1 MSAPSPLGIP
11 DAGIA
16 VSPNTGPDE
25 RSSRGAAAHL
35 PPWLAYAALAGA
47 VLAVSWSAIFVR
59 WADIPGS
66 ASAFY
71 RVVIALCV
79 LLPWR
84 AAHKPAGARRQ
95 TPTPRALA
103 MAIAAGVFFALDLA
117 FFNTAIMRTSAST
130 TSLLG
135 SNAPIFV
142 GVGSWLLLG
151 RRPHRLF
158 WAGLAASLAGIALM
172 IWAGTGASPDAR
184 HDVIGD
190 LMAIAAALS
199 FAGYILAV
207 AEARASMDTL
217 TLNTIAMAACT
228 ITLLPICVAIDAP
241 LWGYPAST
249 WLALVYLGLISQ
261 VGAYLGI
268 AFALG
273 HLPATVVSIGLLAQ
287 APLTTVL
294 AAVLLGER
302 LAPLQMAGGV
312 LVLTGIFIVTRAG
325 ADAAAAVKTTPPA
338 ARDARSPR

>member
-1 MSAPSPLGIP
+1 MTTPFPTRVAPWVAYVALG
-11 DAGIA
+11 AAVIA
-16 VSPNTGPDE
+16 VSW
-25 RSSRGAAAHL
+25 A
-35 PPWLAYAALAGA
+35 
-47 VLAVSWSAIFVR
+47 AIFVR

-71 RVVIALCV
+71 RVLIAACV
-79 LLPWR
+79 LVPWR

-95 TPTPRALA
+95 TPTPHALA

-117 FFNTAIMRTSAST
+117 FFNTAIMRSSAST

-142 GVGSWLLLG
+142 GIGSWLLFG

-158 WAGLAASLAGIALM
+158 WAGLAAAMTGMALM
-172 IWAGTGASPDAR
+172 IWAGADTSAGAR

-190 LMAIAAALS
+190 LMAVAAAFC

-207 AEARASMDTL
+207 AEARGSMDTL
-217 TLNTIAMAACT
+217 TLNTIAIASCT
-228 ITLLPICVAIDAP
+228 ITLLPICIAIDAP
-241 LWGYPAST
+241 LWGYPAAT

-287 APLTTVL
+287 APLTALLASFLLDERLTPLQLAGGALVL
-294 AAVLLGER
+294 A
-302 LAPLQMAGGV
+302 
-312 LVLTGIFIVTRAG
+312 GIYLVTRSG
-325 ADAAAAVKTTPPA
+325 ADAPTGPVVVPTR
-338 ARDARSPR
+338 ARH

>member
-1 MSAPSPLGIP
+1 MTTPLPARLSPWVAYATL
-11 DAGIA
+11 
-16 VSPNTGPDE
+16 
-25 RSSRGAAAHL
+25 AAA
-35 PPWLAYAALAGA
+35 
-47 VLAVSWSAIFVR
+47 VVAVSWSAIFVR

-71 RVVIALCV
+71 RVLIAACV
-79 LLPWR
+79 LIPWR

-95 TPTPRALA
+95 TPTRRSLA
-103 MAIAAGVFFALDLA
+103 MALAAGVFFALDLA
-117 FFNTAIMRTSAST
+117 FFNTAIMRSSAST

-142 GVGSWLLLG
+142 GAGSWLLFG

-158 WAGLAASLAGIALM
+158 WAGLSAAMTGIVLM
-172 IWAGTGASPDAR
+172 IWAGAGATSAAR

-190 LMAIAAALS
+190 LMAVAAAFC

-207 AEARASMDTL
+207 AKARESMDTL
-217 TLNTIAMAACT
+217 TLNTIAIASCT

-241 LWGYPAST
+241 LWGYPAAT

-287 APLTTVL
+287 APLTALLASFLLNERLTPLQLAGGALVL
-294 AAVLLGER
+294 A
-302 LAPLQMAGGV
+302 
-312 LVLTGIFIVTRAG
+312 GIYLVTRSG
-325 ADAAAAVKTTPPA
+325 ADTPAGPVAAPTR
-338 ARDARSPR
+338 ARH